1 MTQTAHHR
9 ELPAAALAALE
20 KGSKIEAIKIVRI
33 DRGIGL
39 KEAKDVVEQYL
50 DARPDLQSRM
60 NTASLE
66 AAKGSLGW
74 IFLVAVVA
82 LVAYYFYTGNR

>member
-1 MTQTAHHR
+1 MNPEQQG
-9 ELPAAALAALE
+9 LPATAIAALE

-60 NTASLE
+60 NAASLE
-66 AAKGSLGW
+66 AAKGALGW
-74 IFLVAVVA
+74 IFLVAVAA
-82 LVAYYFYTGNR
+82 LVAYYFHTGGR

>member
-1 MTQTAHHR
+1 MKVEPQDI
-9 ELPAAALAALE
+9 PAAAVAALE

-33 DRGIGL
+33 DQGIGL

-50 DARPDLQSRM
+50 DAKPDLQSRM
-60 NTASLE
+60 NAASIE
-66 AAKGSLGW
+66 AAKGGLGW

-82 LVAYYFYTGNR
+82 LAVFYFYTGSG

>member
-1 MTQTAHHR
+1 MNPQSQDI
-9 ELPAAALAALE
+9 PAAAVAALE

-33 DRGIGL
+33 EQGIGL

-50 DARPDLQSRM
+50 DTRPNLQNRM
-60 NTASLE
+60 NAASLE
-66 AAKGSLGW
+66 AAKGGLGW